1 MKIQIRRNVF
11 ETNSSHEHSISIV
24 KSDDWTKWIKGEV
37 MGRIIN
43 IDRKPGWGNFD
54 SEMFIWEFSS
64 DKDKC
69 ILDNQLLLNKI
80 KETGLANKEK
90 YKNDCLN
97 HKPLVEKL
105 LTPEEEEKLSNEEF
119 NEYQLKVYEDQYY
132 IFDEE
137 NYNYWKDIYENL
149 TLDNM
154 HDTISMVLEKFWM
167 TYEDYKRDWLDCDC
181 VSPWEHEY
189 KELGLHAFGKYFHS

>member
-24 KSDDWTKWIKGEV
+24 KEDDWVRWIKGEV

-69 ILDNQLLLNKI
+69 ALDNQMLLDEI
-80 KETGLANKEK
+80 KKAGIEEEEE
-90 YKNDCLN
+90 YKNKCLN
-97 HKPLVEKL
+97 HKKLVEKR
-105 LTPEEEEKLSNEEF
+105 LTDEEFEALSEEEQDK
-119 NEYQLKVYEDQYY
+119 YEDNLYMDSLY
-132 IFDEE
+132 EFDED
-137 NYNYWKDIYENL
+137 NYNYWKDLYENL

-167 TYEDYKRDWLDCDC
+167 TYEDYKRDWLDYDC
-181 VSPWEHEY
+181 ISPWEHEY

>member
-69 ILDNQLLLNKI
+69 ALDNQMLLDEI
-80 KETGLANKEK
+80 KKAGIEEEEE
-90 YKNDCLN
+90 YKNKCLN
-97 HKPLVEKL
+97 HKKLVEKR
-105 LTPEEEEKLSNEEF
+105 LTDEEFEALSEEEQDK
-119 NEYQLKVYEDQYY
+119 YEDNLYMDNLY
-132 IFDEE
+132 EFDED

>member
-24 KSDDWTKWIKGEV
+24 KSDDWTKWLKGEV
-37 MGRIIN
+37 LGRIVK
-43 IDRKPGWGNFD
+43 IDQKSCWGNFD
-54 SEMFIWEFSS
+54 SEMFIWEFSA

-69 ILDNQLLLNKI
+69 TLDNQMLLDEI
-80 KETGLANKEK
+80 KKAGIEKEEE
-90 YKNDCLN
+90 YKNKCLN
-97 HKPLVEKL
+97 HKKLVEKR
-105 LTPEEEEKLSNEEF
+105 LTDEEFEALSEEEQDK
-119 NEYQLKVYEDQYY
+119 YEDNLYMDSLY
-132 IFDEE
+132 EFDED
-137 NYNYWKDIYENL
+137 NYNYWKDLYENL

-189 KELGLHAFGKYFHS
+189 KELGLQAFGKYFHS